1 MIFYDVFYVF
11 FRVNVQSSLFSD
23 VMNLDEIK
31 ARTNDLVTYATM
43 GNIKPKESE
52 EQTEDEKPAS
62 TKPQNDIKPAEAKG
76 DEEYFDE
83 VDRPPSP
90 KLPNDIKH
98 LYSQETKTTVTNAT
112 NQIAYTSQTEEH
124 FDIKIAVNT
133 KEVRF
138 DSSPNVD
145 PPYSYVLNQHKRDEV
160 IPNDYAK
167 HNHADSDVKSNNAM
181 KEDEEELNFPRIK
194 DPFEIEFEKDSIYD
208 KVVTQMDAL
217 GESWEK
223 EFVDSAPGLA
233 GVVPVTP
240 EVEAVAVDGPFSTI
254 FPKTKH
260 TIKQYKPTE
269 VDGIR
274 STHVV
279 FFPKEREKRTE
290 KFFVDSDQFYD
301 MRTFPRGKLTII
313 NVKYFRSSSGMSDY
327 PREGTDRDAAGL
339 QELFLDLGFIVE
351 RYDNPTKSKIR
362 EALRDAANEDYS
374 NLSCCACAL
383 LSHGEERVIYGTDG
397 FMNIKDLTSLFRTK
411 GLAGKPKLFFFQA
424 YQGSEYMD
432 PYDSVDGPGSGKK
445 DIALPVESD
454 FLFCYSTVKGY
465 YSWRNSKRGSWFMEA
480 LVQVFRNYAHK
491 MDIMRMLMRVN
502 STVAHRKSRTDAAAT
517 DDKRQI
523 ESFITQMRKEF
534 FFFPPYGPLPL
545 ENSS

>member
-1 MIFYDVFYVF
+1 MRLRSSVVLYGF
-11 FRVNVQSSLFSD
+11 FTVNVQSSFFIYV

-31 ARTNDLVTYATM
+31 ARANDIVTCATM

-52 EQTEDEKPAS
+52 EQIEEEKPES
-62 TKPQNDIKPAEAKG
+62 TKPPNDIKSAEAKG
-76 DEEYFDE
+76 DEGYFDE

-90 KLPNDIKH
+90 KLSNDIKH
-98 LYSQETKTTVTNAT
+98 SYSQETRTTVA

-124 FDIKIAVNT
+124 FDIKIADNT

-138 DSSPNVD
+138 DASPNAD
-145 PPYSYVLNQHKRDEV
+145 PPSSYVLNQHNGDEV

-167 HNHADSDVKSNNAM
+167 HIHADSEVKINKAM
-181 KEDEEELNFPRIK
+181 KEDEEVLNFPRIK
-194 DPFEIEFEKDSIYD
+194 DPFEIGFEKDSIYD

-217 GESWEK
+217 AELWEK
-223 EFVDSAPGLA
+223 EFVDSTPGLVT
-233 GVVPVTP
+233 VVPVSP

-254 FPKTKH
+254 FPKTKY
-260 TIKQYKPTE
+260 TVKQYKPTE
-269 VDGIR
+269 VEGIR
-274 STHVV
+274 STRVV
-279 FFPKEREKRTE
+279 FFPKEKEKRND
-290 KFFVDSDQFYD
+290 KFIVDSDQFYD

-313 NVKYFRSSSGMSDY
+313 NVKYFRRSSGMSDY
-327 PREGTDRDAAGL
+327 PREGTDKDAAGL

-351 RYDNPTKSKIR
+351 RYDNPTRSEIK
-362 EALRDAANEDYS
+362 EALRAAANEDYS

-383 LSHGEERVIYGTDG
+383 LSHGEEGVIYGTDG

-424 YQGSEYMD
+424 CQGSEYMD
-432 PYDSVDGPGSGKK
+432 PYDSVDAPGAGKK
-445 DIALPVESD
+445 DKALPVESD

-491 MDIMRMLMRVN
+491 MDILRMLMRVN
-502 STVAHRKSRTDAAAT
+502 SIVAHRKSRTDDVAT

-523 ESFITQMRKEF
+523 GSFITQMRKEF

-545 ENSS
+545 ENSA